1 MRTFIHVCLLVLL
14 ISAGSQAKTIK
25 LESDLL
31 TVEID
36 DGTAQWALL
45 DKRSGTRWPS
55 EGMAGPGM
63 AKWLEGDF
71 VRIETTD
78 KKSVHLQNKN
88 GIAVLFALVDGG
100 KIFELS
106 YEGKAEGSVR
116 VLDDALAVTDVED
129 GYAIVPC
136 REGLLIPVN
145 SGKAFKRVFGT
156 SDYEGCHMSMLGFI
170 KGASALIVTWDDA
183 YVFPELKSTTPAD
196 KPYHQ
201 KLTATL
207 ELRRSAR
214 SVRLIPLGK
223 GDWNTIAAGYRR
235 YAEKQGLAI
244 TLREKIR
251 RDPHVELMVGA

>member
-1 MRTFIHVCLLVLL
+1 M
-14 ISAGSQAKTIK
+14 
-25 LESDLL
+25 ESDLL

-36 DGTAQWALL
+36 EGAGRWALL

-55 EGMAGPGM
+55 EGMAAPGM

-71 VRIETTD
+71 VRIETTN
-78 KKSVHLQNKN
+78 KNSVRLKNTN
-88 GIAVLFALVDGG
+88 GIAVLFTLVDEGTT
-100 KIFELS
+100 FELS

-116 VLDDALAVTDVED
+116 VLDDALAITDIEA

-145 SGKAFKRVFGT
+145 SGKAFRRVFGT
-156 SDYEGCHMSMLGFI
+156 SDYEGCHMNMLGFI
-170 KGASALIVTWDDA
+170 KAGSALIVTWDDA
-183 YVFPELKSTTPAD
+183 YVFPELKSTLSTD

-235 YAEKQGLAI
+235 YAEKKGLAI

-251 RDPHVELMVGA
+251 RDPHVELSCPPYE